1 LQLRST
7 QLRWWPFRFS
17 QLRGPRINNVDLAVI
32 KETRITESKNIEF
45 RAEALN
51 AFNHPL
57 FPSPLM
63 TVTTAQNSKDTGFG
77 QINAST
83 MNNYARR
90 LQLTV
95 KFVF

>member
-1 LQLRST
+1 M
-7 QLRWWPFRFS
+7 RFS
-17 QLRGPRINNVDLAVI
+17 QLRGPRINNTDLAVI
-32 KETRITESKNIEF
+32 KNTQITEGRSIEF

-57 FPSPLM
+57 FPAPNLA
-63 TVTTAQNSKDTGFG
+63 VTTLQNAKDTGFG

-90 LQLTV
+90 LQLTI
-95 KFVF
+95 KYVF